1 MHPICGSG
9 VRLCWLFPCA
19 ALIIATLSPGLVHA
33 ELVRWEVTS
42 RVPYADGR
50 EFGTAGAYEKVTG
63 RVHFEIDPALP
74 QNQDI
79 VDLTKAPRNARHKV
93 EFWSDLVILAPKD
106 PLRGN
111 GAVLYD
117 VNNRGN
123 KLALG
128 FFNQGDPGDG
138 FLMRHGF
145 TVVWSGWDG
154 ELLPGNDRLRLS
166 PPVARDG
173 ENRITGLVRCEIT
186 LNSRVTRTVINW
198 DNHGSYR
205 PVADNF
211 KEATLTVRERPDDPR
226 QPIPR
231 DQFQLHLT
239 NVESDS
245 PSQLPKVEL
254 EYPQGLKPG
263 WIYEVIYMAQDPLVH
278 GVCFASVRDLIAA
291 LKQGGGENYP
301 FVQSP
306 SENSSKPVLFR
317 RALGFGVSQ
326 SGRFLREFLHAGFN
340 QDEQGKI
347 VFDGLMP
354 HVAGGGLGSF
364 NHRFAQP
371 TRHVNQHDHHDYP
384 GDRFPFTYG
393 VMTDPLSGQTD
404 GILKRAVATGT
415 VPKVMH
421 TQSAGEYYTRSG
433 SLVHT
438 DPLGQLDAEI
448 PPSVRIYALGGTQ
461 HGPAGWPPSKS
472 VGKYFNN
479 PGDYKPVLRALLLSL
494 DRWIEQGHEPPLSAY
509 PRLDQGT
516 LVRLEQAG
524 QSFPKIPLVEF
535 PRIMQTPPLLD
546 LGPRWYSD
554 RIVELQPPRQ
564 IGMYQ
569 ARVPKPGRDGNE
581 TAGTLLPPD
590 VGVPLGTHTGW
601 NLRRQDVGAENDLV
615 SLGGAFIPFAKT
627 HQDREFSGDPRLSLM
642 ERYGS
647 LQGYL
652 DQLQA
657 YCQTMEKQGYLLSE
671 DIPRVIQVQKQRAT
685 LMFSPASE

>member
-340 QDEQGKI
+340 QDEQGTI